1 MIGSLDALLAATVL
15 FVGGHFILSGL
26 ALRRPLVKLLGDQ
39 GFRIFYALVALVAFA
54 WMLAA
59 YRAAPVEVVWSP
71 PAAFA
76 WVPLI
81 VMPVALLLV
90 VCGLTTPS
98 TTMVGGEAYLRDPAT
113 HDLTPGILR
122 ITRHPFLWGT
132 SLWAASHLLTNGDAA
147 SMILMAG
154 ILVLSLGGM
163 KHIDLRREASL
174 GGAWGPVKLI
184 TSVLPFAAI
193 ATGRTTIDWPGIGW
207 WRPAVALFLYAALL
221 HLHPWLIGVS
231 AMPV

>member
-1 MIGSLDALLAATVL
+1 MTGSLDALLAATVL

-26 ALRRPLVKLLGDQ
+26 VLRRPLTNLLGDQ
-39 GFRIFYALVALVAFA
+39 GFRIAYALVALVAFA

-59 YRAAPVEVVWSP
+59 YRAAPAELVWSP
-71 PAAFA
+71 PAAFT

-98 TTMVGGEAYLRDPAT
+98 TTMVGGEAQLSDPAVR
-113 HDLTPGILR
+113 DLTPGILR

-132 SLWAASHLLTNGDAA
+132 SLWAVSHLLVNGDAA
-147 SMILMAG
+147 SMVLMGG

-174 GGAWGPVKLI
+174 GSAWGPVKLI
-184 TSVLPFAAI
+184 TSVLPFAAL
-193 ATGRTTIDWPGIGW
+193 ASGRTTMDWPGIGW
-207 WRPAVALFLYAALL
+207 WRPAIALLLYAALL
-221 HLHPWLIGVS
+221 HLHPWLFGVS